1 MTKSEARN
9 AMQKAFIAAWASA
22 TPIALDNQN
31 LKLSSS
37 VTKWV
42 RLSIQFNDG
51 EQAAIGGETGN
62 KLFRYY
68 GFVFVQVFTR
78 LGTATDDND
87 ELAEDAL
94 KVFEG
99 KEIESIWFRNG
110 RVNTIGESEEKWY
123 QQNVVIEFTFD
134 DIH

>member
-1 MTKSEARN
+1 
-9 AMQKAFIAAWASA
+9 MQSAFITAWAAA
-22 TPIALDNQN
+22 TSIALDNQN
-31 LKLSSS
+31 LKLSDS

-51 EQAAIGGETGN
+51 GQAAIGGESGN

-78 LGTATDDND
+78 LNSATDDND
-87 ELAEDAL
+87 DLADDAL
-94 KVFEG
+94 KIFEG
-99 KEIESIWFRNG
+99 ADISGIWFRNG
-110 RVNTIGESEEKWY
+110 RVNTIGESNEKWY
-123 QQNVVIEFTFD
+123 QQNVVIEFTYD